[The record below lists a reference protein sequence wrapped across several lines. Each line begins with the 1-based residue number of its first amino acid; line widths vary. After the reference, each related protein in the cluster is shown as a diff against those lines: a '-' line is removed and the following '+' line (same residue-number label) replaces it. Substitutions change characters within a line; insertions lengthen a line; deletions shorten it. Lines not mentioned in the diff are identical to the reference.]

1 MTHRMAQWAAA
12 ALATDG
18 LDPRMVFRLVKKVYE
33 HRSNIVHGRSARRD
47 QIKVG
52 EEAFSAQDVGV
63 YLLRSLLMNCLLTAP
78 PWTPEALDS
87 RVMAALG
94 TTTRS
99 TDTRADA
106 AG

>member
-52 EEAFSAQDVGV
+52 KRRSALRTWVSTSCG
-63 YLLRSLLMNCLLTAP
+63 RSL
-78 PWTPEALDS
+78 
-87 RVMAALG
+87 
-94 TTTRS
+94 
-99 TDTRADA
+99 
-106 AG
+106 